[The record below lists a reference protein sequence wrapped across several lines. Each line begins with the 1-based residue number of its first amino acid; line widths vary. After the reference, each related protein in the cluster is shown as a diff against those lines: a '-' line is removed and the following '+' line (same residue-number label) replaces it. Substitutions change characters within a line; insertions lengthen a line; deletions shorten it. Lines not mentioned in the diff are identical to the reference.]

1 MPQSPTIAPSPPL
14 AGADDQTYDAVVVG
28 AGVAGLAFALRL
40 PSDWRVA
47 LLIKGVLGESNT
59 RYAQGGPAA
68 AVGSDDDPALHE
80 ADTLAAGA
88 GLCDPVAV
96 RRLVAGAPA
105 AVAWL
110 VGLGARFDIGSDGTP
125 LLGREAAHSRRRVLH
140 AGGDATGAEIERALV
155 AAVRSAPGVAIFEGA
170 FALDLLVADGR
181 CGGVAAQL
189 AQGEPTVLLRA
200 GMTVLAAGS
209 AGQLWATTSNPL
221 GATADGL
228 AMALRAD
235 VAVADL
241 EFAQFH
247 PTVLALPGGAP
258 FLVSEAVRGEGAYLR
273 DRGGRRFMPEL
284 HPLAE
289 LAPRDVVARGIQ
301 RQMAIDEADHI
312 FLDLRHLDAAA
323 MRARFPTIAR
333 ELSERGLDLASDP
346 IPVAPAAHYFMGGI
360 VTGSAGET
368 SLPGLL
374 AVGEAACTGVHGAN
388 RLASNSLVE
397 GLVSGLAAAERLGW
411 EGKEGGGTTGG
422 TAGASD
428 APLGAAMLEGGRSIP
443 ALATRRARLQRAMS
457 QDVAVVRD
465 ASGLATAMREIR
477 AVADWLARPT
487 VADEAG
493 DLRADAVAL
502 DGSAAADALRGAW
515 ELRNMVDAAGAV
527 AAAAVRREESRGAHF
542 RRDFPETDPSLA
554 ERHLIRTAEG
564 WRYGALAPALRAV
577 TTAP

>member
-59 RYAQGGPAA
+59 RYAQGGLAA

-209 AGQLWATTSNPL
+209 AGKLWATTSNPL

-527 AAAAVRREESRGAHF
+527 AAAAARREESRGAHF
-542 RRDFPETDPSLA
+542 RRDFPETDPTLA